1 MNLIGKKI
9 IIRDFQKKD
18 FPSFLELVQDKSNH
32 DLAGLEYTTDETFAR
47 SLLEMY
53 QRREGAFVI
62 AKKDT
67 DQMVGI
73 VEMNKRGES
82 GDLLLTR
89 EVGFVVN
96 RKFRK
101 QGFAREAM
109 QLLIDYGFKKLQ
121 LTEIWASS
129 EKDNQ
134 APQNL
139 LESLGFKYIYEVS
152 QALPYATQSNLVK
165 YYLLQK

>member
-1 MNLIGKKI
+1 MNLIGNKI

-18 FPSFLELVQDKSNH
+18 FPEFFELVYDKTNH
-32 DLAGLEYTTDETFAR
+32 DLAGLEYTTDENFAH

-53 QRREGAFVI
+53 QRRDGAFVI

-73 VEMNKRGES
+73 MEMNKRGES

-101 QGFAREAM
+101 QGFAKESV
-109 QLLIDYGFKKLQ
+109 QLLIEYGFNDLN

-139 LESLGFKYIYEVS
+139 LESLGFKYIYEVN
-152 QALPYATQSNLVK
+152 QALPYAMQSNLVK
-165 YYLLQK
+165 YYLLKK

>member
-1 MNLIGKKI
+1 MQLIGRKI

-18 FPSFLELVQDKSNH
+18 FPEFFELVQDKTNH
-32 DLAGLEYTTDETFAR
+32 ELAGLEFTTDEEFAHD
-47 SLLEMY
+47 LLDMY
-53 QRREGAFVI
+53 QRRDGAFVI
-62 AKKDT
+62 AQKDT

-89 EVGFVVN
+89 EVGFVIN

-101 QGFAREAM
+101 QGFAKEAM
-109 QLLIDYGFKKLQ
+109 QLLIDYGFNELQ
-121 LTEIWASS
+121 LIEIWASS
-129 EKDNQ
+129 EKDNL